1 MADTNY
7 QFRDCGSKLLAI
19 TKEIERKQMA
29 PLEWHNETRKIS
41 ELVPHAKNPRRLTE
55 EQKQTLT
62 DSLEKF
68 NLVEIPVINTDNTI
82 LAGHQRLKVLAAL
95 GRGDEEI
102 EVRVPNRE
110 LTQPEADEYLL
121 RSNKNTGEWDY
132 DLLKAFDADAL
143 LSFGFQDYEIKSD
156 RDETLAQYEATGD
169 EPSKKDSL
177 PEDERPV
184 NWSIDTT
191 PEYGMKLRNWM
202 ADHQGQGVDDGDTL
216 WLGIKDYEGAESW
229 NKTN

>member
-1 MADTNY
+1 
-7 QFRDCGSKLLAI
+7 
-19 TKEIERKQMA
+19 MA

-68 NLVEIPVINTDNTI
+68 NLVEIPVINS
-82 LAGHQRLKVLAAL
+82 
-95 GRGDEEI
+95 
-102 EVRVPNRE
+102 E